1 MRSKLYKIFTAFC
14 ACLCTQALFAQTIV
28 SGSVSDSQN
37 EPLIGVT
44 VVVKNTTNGTVT
56 DVDGKYSI
64 TVNNTPATLVFSY
77 IGYTTLEQEV
87 TGGGTMNATLIE
99 TNSMLDAVVVSG
111 LATTVKRSNLA
122 NAVDQITA
130 KQLTGIT
137 QQSTLDGALYGKFT
151 GAQITSNSGAPGGG
165 FGIRMRGLTSINAAA
180 QPLFIIDG
188 VYIDNSTIAA
198 GLNFVSAAAAG
209 GNNAQFFQDNPSN
222 RIADISPDDI
232 ETIEILK
239 GASAAAIYGSRAAGG
254 VVIITTKRGKVT
266 DGRADIRLSQTT
278 GYTEILN
285 PLGMRQWDDA
295 KVEASYGPDE
305 LVNYHFALDNGGLID
320 YEQELYGN
328 KGLLSD
334 THISAAGGAGKTTYY
349 ASASY
354 KNEEGIVPNTG
365 YEKTSLRLNTDTK
378 ITDKI
383 KLGLSTNYIKSSADR
398 GFFNNDNTTN
408 TMSISLAATPA
419 WAQLLPDEN
428 GNYPDNPYSAS
439 NFLETAAL
447 MTNNEANDRFIG
459 GANADVEL
467 FTNDIQSLHLIL
479 NGGVDFYNYVTTAI
493 FPRELQ
499 FESNGNGT
507 NGASIQGTTNNFN
520 NNESAFL
527 VHTYYTPGGT
537 SFRTQAGVT
546 RQQFDQNTII
556 IYASELIGSQT
567 NVNQA
572 GAVTTYQ
579 NQTIQLD
586 KGGFIQEE
594 VNLNDKVF
602 LTAGVRGD
610 KSSNNG
616 DPNKLYFYPKA
627 SAALTLSEFDFW
639 TMTNW
644 DFAKLRLAYGQSG
657 NFAPFGSAFTSL
669 GSVSIGGFPGSY
681 VNPQKGNENV
691 EPERQSEIEMGF
703 DIGLLNSRITLEA
716 TYYIKTVTDLL
727 LVAATPESSG
737 FTTQVTNA
745 ADLQNKGIELALG
758 TEIIQTEKF
767 NWYNRIN
774 FWMNRSEVTRL
785 DIPEFAVGSFGTTLG
800 TYYIQEG
807 ASATQLVGVAPV
819 DEASNPDNLFPLDV
833 TGDGLPE
840 GLDVYG
846 NSEPDFQMS
855 FSEELSYSNWSL
867 NFLLHW
873 KKGGDNVNLT
883 QLLTDIF
890 GTSPDYDDYSLG
902 QSSTMPDGT
911 PSPYTNGIYR
921 LTSIGVSSS
930 TFVQDASYL
939 RLREI
944 GLYYTFDGKKVSE
957 GTNDFL
963 RGVKLGVSAYNALNF
978 FDYGSYDPESSNF
991 GTNGISTGI
1000 EVNPFPSAKRYYAHV
1015 IFNF

>member
-14 ACLCTQALFAQTIV
+14 ACLCMQSLFAQTMV
-28 SGSVSDSQN
+28 SGTVTDNQN

-56 DVDGKYSI
+56 DVDGKFSI
-64 TVNNTPATLVFSY
+64 TVNTTPAILVFSY
-77 IGYTTLEQEV
+77 IGYTSMEQEV
-87 TGGGTMNATLIE
+87 TGGGTVNATLQE

-254 VVIITTKRGKVT
+254 VVIITTKRGKST
-266 DGRADIRLSQTT
+266 DGRADIRFSQSL
-278 GYTEILN
+278 GYTEIIN

-295 KVEASYGPDE
+295 KVEAGYGLDE
-305 LVNYHFALDNGGLID
+305 LVNYHFALENGGLID

-365 YEKTSLRLNTDTK
+365 YEKTSLRLNTDSK
-378 ITDKI
+378 ITEKI

-419 WAQLLPDEN
+419 WAQLFPDEN

-439 NFLETAAL
+439 NFLQTAAL
-447 MTNNEANDRFIG
+447 MTNNESNDRFIG

-467 FTNDIQSLHLIL
+467 FTNENQSLHLVL
-479 NGGVDFYNYVTTAI
+479 NAGLDFYNYVTTAI

-507 NGASIQGTTNNFN
+507 NGASIQGSTNNFN

-527 VHTYYTPGGT
+527 VHNYYTPGGT
-537 SFRTQAGVT
+537 SFRTQAGIT

-579 NQTIQLD
+579 NRILQLD

-594 VNLNDKVF
+594 VNLNDKVY

-627 SAALTLSEFDFW
+627 SAALALSEFDFW

-644 DFAKLRLAYGQSG
+644 DFAKVRLAYGQSG

-669 GSVSIGGFPGSY
+669 GSVSIGGNPGSF
-681 VNPQKGNENV
+681 VNPSKGNENV

-703 DIGLLNSRITLEA
+703 DIGLFNSRITLEA

-745 ADLQNKGIELALG
+745 ADLQNKGFELALG
-758 TEIIQTEKF
+758 TDIIQTEKF

-807 ASATQLVGVAPV
+807 ASATQLVGVAPI
-819 DEASNPDNLFPLDV
+819 DEASNPDNLYTLDV
-833 TGDGLPE
+833 SDDGLPE
-840 GLDVYG
+840 GLDKYG
-846 NSEPDFQMS
+846 DAEPDFQMS
-855 FSEELSYSNWSL
+855 FSEELTYSNWSL

-873 KKGGDNVNLT
+873 KKGGENVNLT

-890 GTSPDYDDYSLG
+890 GTSSDYDDYTLG
-902 QSSTMPDGT
+902 QSSTLPDGT

-930 TFVQDASYL
+930 TFVQDASYV
-939 RLREI
+939 RLREV
-944 GLYYTFDGKKVSE
+944 GLYYTFDGDKLSTK
-957 GTNDFL
+957 TNDFL

-978 FDYGSYDPESSNF
+978 FDYGSYDPEASNF